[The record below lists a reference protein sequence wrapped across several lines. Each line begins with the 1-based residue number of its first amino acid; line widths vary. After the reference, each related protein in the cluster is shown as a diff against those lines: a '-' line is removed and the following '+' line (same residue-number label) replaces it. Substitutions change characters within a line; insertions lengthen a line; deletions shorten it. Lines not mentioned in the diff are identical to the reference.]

1 MDLKNLLEKPLI
13 QLTTEEFLFVQKNG
27 IYSSL
32 PVNNSEHSDNP
43 TTNSNLTHKT
53 FVYGIKGIMNT
64 FDCSESTAKRIK
76 KNKLFK
82 PAIVQLGRKIITD
95 VDLVLKLAANN
106 QGGRR

>member
-13 QLTTEEFLFVQKNG
+13 QLTTQEFLFVQKND

-32 PVNNSEHSDNP
+32 PVNNSQHSVNP
-43 TTNSNLTHKT
+43 SSNSNLTPKS
-53 FVYGIKGIMNT
+53 FVYGIKGIMNI

-76 KNKLFK
+76 KDKLFK
-82 PAIVQLGRKIITD
+82 PAIVQHGRKIITD

-106 QGGRR
+106 KGGRK